1 MKQPESRQGRGPI
14 ARSASDS
21 ARAALEAWLGAA
33 FLIEPKAAV
42 LVAANAA
49 GKDYFPADAGN
60 PLVLDS
66 AMPAVRTL
74 RAVAQ
79 SGAMPADPVPLV
91 FWTTQGILRFTGRIE
106 PVKGAEGQDFL
117 LVKMI
122 ECRGATAA
130 DPPVLPGEAAV
141 PENKPSN
148 SEAASGAMADLD
160 ARPDATG
167 QNLISAEIPLI
178 ELAKLAHELKTPLS
192 AISAASEIMKEGRFG
207 QIENQRYAG
216 YIADIHESAR
226 HALDL
231 IERMLNQ
238 RSDAAAARTTAF
250 KFEML
255 NLDDLVEI
263 CMSTLRPLA
272 SARGL
277 SIEAQRAAMPV
288 MVTADATALKQIVL
302 NLIMNSIKFTPA
314 GGLITLATV
323 GSPEGAAA
331 LTVEDTGPGMT
342 ATAIIE
348 AMQPLPLDF
357 LGPRDGGGFGLGLP
371 MSRALAEAMGAQL
384 AIDSMPGRGTRVI
397 LTFPTGAPLAI

>member
-1 MKQPESRQGRGPI
+1 MKPPESHHGRGPI
-14 ARSASDS
+14 AKSATDS
-21 ARAALEAWLGAA
+21 ARAALEAWSGAA
-33 FLIEPKAAV
+33 LLIDPKTAV

-49 GKDYFPADAGN
+49 ARDYFPAVAGHS
-60 PLVLDS
+60 LVLDS

-79 SGAMPADPVPLV
+79 SGAVPADPVPLV
-91 FWTTQGILRFTGRIE
+91 FWTAQGICRFSGQIE
-106 PVKGAEGQDFL
+106 RMKGTDGPTLL

-122 ECRGATAA
+122 ECRGATA
-130 DPPVLPGEAAV
+130 E
-141 PENKPSN
+141 
-148 SEAASGAMADLD
+148 EAASGAVADLG
-160 ARPDATG
+160 AGPG
-167 QNLISAEIPLI
+167 NEIPQI
-178 ELAKLAHELKTPLS
+178 DLAKLAHELKTPLS

-231 IERMLNQ
+231 IERMLNR
-238 RSDAAAARTTAF
+238 RSDAASARTSDF
-250 KFEML
+250 KFEKIG
-255 NLDDLVEI
+255 LDDLVEI

-272 SARGL
+272 SAKGL
-277 SIEAQRAAMPV
+277 TLSAQRAAMPAV
-288 MVTADATALKQIVL
+288 VTADATALKQIVL

-314 GGLITLATV
+314 GGLITLATD
-323 GSPEGAAA
+323 GSRQGAAA

-348 AMQPLPLDF
+348 AMRPLPLDI
-357 LGPRDGGGFGLGLP
+357 PTARDGGGFGFGLP

-384 AIDSMPGRGTRVI
+384 AIDSLPGRGTRVT
-397 LTFPTGAPLAI
+397 LTFPGETLLANQ

>member
-1 MKQPESRQGRGPI
+1 MKPPENRHGRGPI
-14 ARSASDS
+14 AKSAFDS
-21 ARAALEAWLGAA
+21 ARAALEAWSGAA
-33 FLIEPKAAV
+33 LLVEPKAAV

-49 GKDYFPADAGN
+49 GRDYFPAVAGN
-60 PLVLDS
+60 SLVLDS
-66 AMPAVRTL
+66 AMPAVGAL

-79 SGAMPADPVPLV
+79 SGAMPAEPVPLV
-91 FWTTQGILRFTGRIE
+91 FWTARGIFRFSGQIE
-106 PVKGAEGQDFL
+106 LMKGVEGQTLL

-130 DPPVLPGEAAV
+130 
-141 PENKPSN
+141 
-148 SEAASGAMADLD
+148 EAASGATTVIEAG
-160 ARPDATG
+160 PG
-167 QNLISAEIPLI
+167 SEIPQI
-178 ELAKLAHELKTPLS
+178 DLAKLAHELKTPLS

-226 HALDL
+226 HALEL
-231 IERMLNQ
+231 IERMLN
-238 RSDAAAARTTAF
+238 RRGDAAEARTSDF
-250 KFEML
+250 KFEKID
-255 NLDDLVEI
+255 LDDLVEI

-272 SARGL
+272 SAKGL
-277 SIEAQRAAMPV
+277 SLAAQRAAIPAMV
-288 MVTADATALKQIVL
+288 MADATALKQIVL

-323 GSPEGAAA
+323 GSRQGAAA

-342 ATAIIE
+342 AMAIIE
-348 AMQPLPLDF
+348 AMRPLPLDI
-357 LGPRDGGGFGLGLP
+357 PSARDGGGFGLGLP

-397 LTFPTGAPLAI
+397 LTFPGGAPLAV